1 MVYGAETLH
10 TARLVFGAKRMKIVA
25 TKTVTN
31 PRHYKKEL
39 AHIFAKN
46 GV

>member
-10 TARLVFGAKRMKIVA
+10 ASRLVFGAKRLKIVA
-25 TKTVTN
+25 PKRVIN
-31 PRHYKKEL
+31 LRHYKKEL